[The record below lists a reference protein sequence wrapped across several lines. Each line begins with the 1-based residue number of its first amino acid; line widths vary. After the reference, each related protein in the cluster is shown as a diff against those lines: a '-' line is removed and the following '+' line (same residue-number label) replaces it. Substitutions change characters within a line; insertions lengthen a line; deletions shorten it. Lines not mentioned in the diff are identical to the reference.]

1 MDSKYNQ
8 IHIYGHPCSG
18 LEYISELMQLKY
30 SNKQSIMGYRSGD
43 GIIINPLI
51 LYIYVTR
58 KFIDVVKTFYENRDK
73 FGITKDISFEDFF
86 SERYSYMCNSKTNN
100 DLKNIKMS
108 PRGYWEYHINTWIKV
123 SNKNDNVITISYD
136 RVLKNNKSYMETIN
150 KYLN

>member
-18 LEYISELMQLKY
+18 LEYISKLMKLKY
-30 SNKQSIMGYRSGD
+30 SDKQNTMDYKSGD
-43 GIIINPLI
+43 NIIINPMI

-58 KFIDVVKTFYENRDK
+58 KFIDVVKICYENKNK

-86 SERYSYMCNSKTNN
+86 SESYSHMCDSETNN
-100 DLKNIKMS
+100 DYKNIKMS
-108 PRGYWEYHINTWIKV
+108 PRSYWEYHINTWIEV

-136 RVLKNNKSYMETIN
+136 KILKNNESYIEKIN